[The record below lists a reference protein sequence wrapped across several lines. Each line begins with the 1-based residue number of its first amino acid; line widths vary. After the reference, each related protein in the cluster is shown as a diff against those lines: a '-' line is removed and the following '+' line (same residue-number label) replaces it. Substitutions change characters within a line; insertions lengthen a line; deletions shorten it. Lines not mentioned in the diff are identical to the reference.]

1 MKVTPNPT
9 IELSRIPLEV
19 FECRHCE
26 AQSQSSDKKE
36 IASQLCKTCFDTREQ
51 YRKANPHK
59 ADEKAEINLFGDLF
73 GKKRGGRKLICACC
87 SKQYAIVPLDFHD
100 LTEKEISEAH
110 AFFDKMARVR
120 ESIGKADM
128 KFKVE
133 LFDYTNAPKGWAND
147 ILCKACFDNLP
158 QAFSSEIER
167 ATQEIQIEQDR
178 VIACKKVTLEET
190 KEKESFAGITK
201 ENPIGAIGLVILL
214 VASTTAL
221 YKFMGAGITDGWNA
235 ASKES
240 PFGKVIFY
248 IILGVIYL
256 ASIPWLHN
264 KGGGYRELSFAMSRI
279 ASWIAGIAFA
289 LFVIS
294 IMPSCNTNPNWSSQ
308 GESPYY
314 RK

>member
-1 MKVTPNPT
+1 M
-9 IELSRIPLEV
+9 
-19 FECRHCE
+19 
-26 AQSQSSDKKE
+26 
-36 IASQLCKTCFDTREQ
+36 
-51 YRKANPHK
+51 
-59 ADEKAEINLFGDLF
+59 LF
-73 GKKRGGRKLICACC
+73 R
-87 SKQYAIVPLDFHD
+87 
-100 LTEKEISEAH
+100 
-110 AFFDKMARVR
+110 
-120 ESIGKADM
+120 SI
-128 KFKVE
+128 
-133 LFDYTNAPKGWAND
+133 NAPKGWTND

-167 ATQEIQIEQDR
+167 ASQKIQIEQDR
-178 VIACKKVTLEET
+178 VIACEKFILEEK

-214 VASTTAL
+214 VASTVAL
-221 YKFMGAGITDGWNA
+221 FKFMGAGITDGWNA

-256 ASIPWLHN
+256 VSIPWLRS
-264 KGGGYRELSFAMSRI
+264 KGGGYRELSSVM
-279 ASWIAGIAFA
+279 SWIAGIAFA

-294 IMPSCNTNPNWSSQ
+294 IMPSCNTNSSWNSQ